1 MEHRIKNI
9 SRGVIKMKINWNRKY
24 TTIAVYSLSVII
36 VSILFVVFV
45 FKFDSFK
52 QTFSWVG
59 GIAAPLI
66 CGIAIAYILNPLM
79 MYLENKIFGKFKTG
93 QPKKKEIRKPENA
106 VSGGKKVVRKLE
118 KIAAPPEKRARARK
132 VVARSVSL
140 LLTFI
145 IFLAIIVGIAVAI
158 VPSVVNSVISLAQ
171 NMGGYIDKIEEWAKE
186 VFENKPEVLNA
197 ILGEVNSINDIISK
211 FADKLEP
218 MGKNIWDNAVGF
230 LGGFLSGLKNVLL
243 GLIIAVYLLF
253 SKERLMAQMKKVV
266 CAFMKPARADGFLH
280 ICSKSNHIFKQYV
293 ISNIVDALIIMMF
306 MLIGMF
312 AMKMPYQVLIAAVCG
327 VTNLVP
333 FFGPFIGAIP
343 CGILILLV
351 DPTKVI
357 WFGIFVLVLQQLD
370 GNIIKPLLFGET
382 MGLPAIW
389 ILVSITIGGAMF
401 KIPGMLLGAPV
412 FAVFYML
419 LADTVKKR
427 LKKKNLPG
435 ETDIYEADS
444 NILSE
449 VYLQNAPPPGV
460 VPVSFEE
467 ATKPV
472 PEAEKE
478 LPEPISDRKSSRRK
492 K

>member
-1 MEHRIKNI
+1 
-9 SRGVIKMKINWNRKY
+9 MKINWNRKY
-24 TTIAVYSLSVII
+24 TTIAVYALSVII
-36 VSILFVVFV
+36 VTILFVKFV
-45 FKFDSFK
+45 FNLDSFK

-59 GIAAPLI
+59 GVAAPLI
-66 CGIAIAYILNPLM
+66 WGIAIAYILNPLM
-79 MYLENKIFGKFKTG
+79 MYLENKIFGKFKAK
-93 QPKKKEIRKPENA
+93 QPQEKPKA
-106 VSGGKKVVRKLE
+106 KADKSVSRGKKVVKKLE
-118 KIAAPPEKRARARK
+118 KIAAPPEKRARVRK

-140 LLTFI
+140 LLTFVLFFAVI
-145 IFLAIIVGIAVAI
+145 IGIGVAI

-171 NMGGYIDKIEEWAKE
+171 NMSGYIEKIEAWAKD
-186 VFENKPEVLNA
+186 VFENKPEVLNT
-197 ILGEVNSINDIISK
+197 ILDDVDSISDVISK

-218 MGKNIWDNAVGF
+218 MGKDIWDNAVGF
-230 LGGFLSGLKNVLL
+230 LGGFLSGLKNALL

-253 SKERLMAQMKKVV
+253 SKERLMAQMKKMV
-266 CAFMKPARADGFLH
+266 CAFMRPARADSFLH
-280 ICSKSNHIFKQYV
+280 ICSKSNHIFKQYI
-293 ISNIVDALIIMMF
+293 ISNLVDALIIMMF

-312 AMKMPYQVLIAAVCG
+312 AMGMPYQVLISVVCG
-327 VTNLVP
+327 VTNLIP

-343 CGILILLV
+343 CGLLILLV

-370 GNIIKPLLFGET
+370 GNVIKPLMFGET

-435 ETDIYEADS
+435 DTDVYEADS
-444 NILSE
+444 DVLSE
-449 VYLQNAPPPGV
+449 EYLQNATSPGA

-472 PEAEKE
+472 TEAEKE
-478 LPEPISDRKSSRRK
+478 LPTPISERK
-492 K
+492 KK

>member
-1 MEHRIKNI
+1 
-9 SRGVIKMKINWNRKY
+9 MKINWNRKY
-24 TTIAVYSLSVII
+24 TTIAVYALSVII
-36 VSILFVVFV
+36 VSILFVVCV

-59 GIAAPLI
+59 SIAAPLI
-66 CGIAIAYILNPLM
+66 WGVAIAYILNPLM
-79 MYLENKIFGKFKTG
+79 MYLENKIFGKFKAK
-93 QPKKKEIRKPENA
+93 QPAEKPKEKPKANA
-106 VSGGKKVVRKLE
+106 DKSISKGKKVVKKLE
-118 KIAAPPEKRARARK
+118 KIAAPPEKRARARR
-132 VVARSVSL
+132 VIARSVSL
-140 LLTFI
+140 LLTFV
-145 IFLAIIVGIAVAI
+145 IFFAIIIGIGVAI

-171 NMGGYIDKIEEWAKE
+171 NMGEYIGKIETWAKD

-197 ILGEVNSINDIISK
+197 ILGEVDSINDVISK

-230 LGGFLSGLKNVLL
+230 LGTFLSGVKNALL
-243 GLIIAVYLLF
+243 GMIIAVYLLF
-253 SKERLMAQMKKVV
+253 SKERLMAQMKKMV
-266 CAFMKPARADGFLH
+266 CAFMRPARADSFLH
-280 ICSKSNHIFKQYV
+280 ICSKSNHIFKQYI

-312 AMKMPYQVLIAAVCG
+312 AMGMPYQVLIAVVCG
-327 VTNLVP
+327 VTNLIP

-343 CGILILLV
+343 CGLLILLV

-370 GNIIKPLLFGET
+370 GNVIKPLMFGET

-401 KIPGMLLGAPV
+401 GVPGMLLGAPV

-419 LADTVKKR
+419 LADAVKKR

-435 ETDIYEADS
+435 DTDVYEADS
-444 NILSE
+444 DVLSE
-449 VYLQNAPPPGV
+449 EYLQNATSPGA
-460 VPVSFEE
+460 VPISFEE
-467 ATKPV
+467 SAQPLT
-472 PEAEKE
+472 EDKE
-478 LPEPISDRKSSRRK
+478 LPNPISERK
-492 K
+492 KRK

>member
-1 MEHRIKNI
+1 
-9 SRGVIKMKINWNRKY
+9 MKINWNRKY
-24 TTIAVYSLSVII
+24 TTIAVYALSVII
-36 VSILFVVFV
+36 VAILFVVFV

-66 CGIAIAYILNPLM
+66 WGIAIAYILNPLM
-79 MYLENKIFGKFKTG
+79 MYLENKIFGKFKAK
-93 QPKKKEIRKPENA
+93 QPAEKPKEKPKA
-106 VSGGKKVVRKLE
+106 KADMAISKGKKVVKKLE
-118 KIAAPPEKRARARK
+118 KIAAPPEKRARARR

-140 LLTFI
+140 LLTFV
-145 IFLAIIVGIAVAI
+145 IFFAIIIGIGVAI

-171 NMGGYIDKIEEWAKE
+171 NMNGYIEKIETWAKD
-186 VFENKPEVLNA
+186 VFENKPEVLSA
-197 ILGEVNSINDIISK
+197 ILGEVDSINDVISK

-230 LGGFLSGLKNVLL
+230 LGGFLSGLKNALL
-243 GLIIAVYLLF
+243 GIIIAVYLLF
-253 SKERLMAQMKKVV
+253 SKERLMAQMKKMV
-266 CAFMKPARADGFLH
+266 CAFMRPARADSFLH
-280 ICSKSNHIFKQYV
+280 ICSKSNHIFKQYI

-312 AMKMPYQVLIAAVCG
+312 AMGMPYQVLIAVVCG
-327 VTNLVP
+327 VTNLIP

-343 CGILILLV
+343 CGLLILLV

-370 GNIIKPLLFGET
+370 GNVIKPLMFGET

-401 KIPGMLLGAPV
+401 KVPGMLLGAPV

-435 ETDIYEADS
+435 ETDVYEADS
-444 NILSE
+444 EVLSE
-449 VYLQNAPPPGV
+449 EYLQNATSPGT

-467 ATKPV
+467 ATKPIT
-472 PEAEKE
+472 EIEKE
-478 LPEPISDRKSSRRK
+478 LPVPISERK
-492 K
+492 KK

>member
-1 MEHRIKNI
+1 
-9 SRGVIKMKINWNRKY
+9 MKINWNRKY
-24 TTIAVYSLSVII
+24 TTVAVYALSVIV

-59 GIAAPLI
+59 SIAAPLI
-66 CGIAIAYILNPLM
+66 IGIMIAYILNPLM
-79 MYLENKIFGKFKTG
+79 MYLENKIFGKFKAKH
-93 QPKKKEIRKPENA
+93 PKEKIVAADKLEK
-106 VSGGKKVVRKLE
+106 SGGGKKVVKKLE
-118 KIAAPPEKRARARK
+118 KIAAPPEKRMRIRRI
-132 VVARSVSL
+132 VARSVSL
-140 LLTFI
+140 LLTIVIFI
-145 IFLAIIVGIAVAI
+145 AIVAGILIAI
-158 VPSVVNSVISLAQ
+158 VPNVVNSVISLAQ
-171 NMGGYIDKIEEWAKE
+171 NMGGYITKIEEWAKDA
-186 VFENKPEVLNA
+186 FENKPDIINA
-197 ILGEVNSINDIISK
+197 ILGEVDSINDVIKK
-211 FADKLEP
+211 FADELDP

-230 LGGFLSGLKNVLL
+230 LGGFLSGLKNALL

-266 CAFMKPARADGFLH
+266 CAFMKPARADSFLH
-280 ICSKSNHIFKQYV
+280 VCSKSNNIFKQYI
-293 ISNIVDALIIMMF
+293 ISNVVDALIILMF

-312 AMKMPYQVLIAAVCG
+312 AMGMPYQVLIAVVCG
-327 VTNLVP
+327 VTNLIP

-343 CGILILLV
+343 CGILILIV
-351 DPTKVI
+351 DPTKAI

-389 ILVSITIGGAMF
+389 VLVSIIIGGAMF

-419 LADTVKKR
+419 FADNVKKR

-435 ETDIYEADS
+435 ETDVYEADS
-444 NILSE
+444 DMLSE
-449 VYLQNAPPPGV
+449 EYLQNAPPPGA

-467 ATKPV
+467 ATKPIT
-472 PEAEKE
+472 EADKE
-478 LPEPISDRKSSRRK
+478 LPTPISERK
-492 K
+492 KK

>member
-1 MEHRIKNI
+1 
-9 SRGVIKMKINWNRKY
+9 MKINWNRKY
-24 TTIAVYSLSVII
+24 TTIAVYALSVII
-36 VSILFVVFV
+36 VTILFVKFV
-45 FKFDSFK
+45 FNLDSFK

-59 GIAAPLI
+59 GVAAPLI
-66 CGIAIAYILNPLM
+66 WGITIAYILNPLM
-79 MYLENKIFGKFKTG
+79 MYLENKIFGKFKAK
-93 QPKKKEIRKPENA
+93 QPAEKPKEKPKAKADKEISK
-106 VSGGKKVVRKLE
+106 GKKVVKKLE
-118 KIAAPPEKRARARK
+118 KIAAPPEKRARARR

-140 LLTFI
+140 LLTFVLFFAVI
-145 IFLAIIVGIAVAI
+145 IGIGVAI

-171 NMGGYIDKIEEWAKE
+171 NMGGYIEKIEAWAKD
-186 VFENKPEVLNA
+186 VFENKPEVLNT
-197 ILGEVNSINDIISK
+197 ILGEVDSISDVISK

-218 MGKNIWDNAVGF
+218 MGKDIWDNAVGF
-230 LGGFLSGLKNVLL
+230 LGGFLSGLKNALL
-243 GLIIAVYLLF
+243 GIIIAVYLLF
-253 SKERLMAQMKKVV
+253 SKERLMAQMKKMV
-266 CAFMKPARADGFLH
+266 CAFMRPARADSFLH
-280 ICSKSNHIFKQYV
+280 ICSKSNHIFKQYI
-293 ISNIVDALIIMMF
+293 ISNLVDALIIMMF

-312 AMKMPYQVLIAAVCG
+312 AMGMPYQVLIAVVCG
-327 VTNLVP
+327 ITNLIP

-343 CGILILLV
+343 CGLLILLV

-370 GNIIKPLLFGET
+370 GNVIKPLMFGET

-435 ETDIYEADS
+435 ETDAYEADS
-444 NILSE
+444 DVLSE
-449 VYLQNAPPPGV
+449 EFLQNATSPGA

-472 PEAEKE
+472 TEAEKE
-478 LPEPISDRKSSRRK
+478 LPTPISERK
-492 K
+492 KK

>member
-1 MEHRIKNI
+1 
-9 SRGVIKMKINWNRKY
+9 MKINWNRKY
-24 TTIAVYSLSVII
+24 TTIAVYALSVII
-36 VSILFVVFV
+36 VSILFVVLI

-59 GIAAPLI
+59 GVAAPLI
-66 CGIAIAYILNPLM
+66 WGITIAYILNPLM
-79 MYLENKIFGKFKTG
+79 VYLENKIFGKFKAN
-93 QPKKKEIRKPENA
+93 QPAEKPKAKADKN
-106 VSGGKKVVRKLE
+106 VSRGKKVVKRLE

-140 LLTFI
+140 LMTFV
-145 IFLAIIVGIAVAI
+145 IFLAVIVGIAVAI

-171 NMGGYIDKIEEWAKE
+171 NMGGYIDKIEAWGKD

-197 ILGEVNSINDIISK
+197 ILGEVDSINDVISK
-211 FADKLEP
+211 FADKLDP
-218 MGKNIWDNAVGF
+218 MGQNIWDNAVGF
-230 LGGFLSGLKNVLL
+230 LGGFLSGVKNVLL
-243 GLIIAVYLLF
+243 GIIIAAYLLF

-266 CAFMKPARADGFLH
+266 CAFMRPTRADGFLH

-293 ISNIVDALIIMMF
+293 ISNLVDALIIMMF

-312 AMKMPYQVLIAAVCG
+312 AMKMPYQVLIAVVCG
-327 VTNLVP
+327 VTNLIP

-343 CGILILLV
+343 CGLLILLV

-419 LADTVKKR
+419 LADIVKKR

-435 ETDIYEADS
+435 ETEVYEADADA
-444 NILSE
+444 LSE
-449 VYLQNAPPPGV
+449 EYLQNAPPPGA
-460 VPVSFEE
+460 VPVSFED

-478 LPEPISDRKSSRRK
+478 LPTPISERK
-492 K
+492 KK

>member
-1 MEHRIKNI
+1 
-9 SRGVIKMKINWNRKY
+9 MKINWNRKY
-24 TTIAVYSLSVII
+24 TTIAVYALSVII
-36 VSILFVVFV
+36 VSILFVVLI

-59 GIAAPLI
+59 GVAAPLI
-66 CGIAIAYILNPLM
+66 WGITIAYILNPLM
-79 MYLENKIFGKFKTG
+79 VYLENKIFGKFKAN
-93 QPKKKEIRKPENA
+93 QPAEKPKAKADKN
-106 VSGGKKVVRKLE
+106 VSRGKKVVKKLE
-118 KIAAPPEKRARARK
+118 KIAAPPEKRARVRK

-140 LLTFI
+140 LLTFV
-145 IFLAIIVGIAVAI
+145 IFLAVIVGIAVAI

-171 NMGGYIDKIEEWAKE
+171 NMGGYIDKIEAWGKD

-197 ILGEVNSINDIISK
+197 ILGEVDSINDVISK
-211 FADKLEP
+211 FADKLDP
-218 MGKNIWDNAVGF
+218 MGQNIWDNAVGF
-230 LGGFLSGLKNVLL
+230 LGGFLSGVKNVLL
-243 GLIIAVYLLF
+243 GIIIAAYLLF

-266 CAFMKPARADGFLH
+266 CAFMKPIRADGFLH

-293 ISNIVDALIIMMF
+293 ISNLVDALIIMMF

-312 AMKMPYQVLIAAVCG
+312 AMKMPYQVLIAVVCG
-327 VTNLVP
+327 VTNLIP

-343 CGILILLV
+343 CGLLILLV

-419 LADTVKKR
+419 FADIVKKR
-427 LKKKNLPG
+427 LKRKNLPG
-435 ETDIYEADS
+435 ETEVYEADADE
-444 NILSE
+444 LSE
-449 VYLQNAPPPGV
+449 EYLQNAPPPGA

-472 PEAEKE
+472 TEAEKE
-478 LPEPISDRKSSRRK
+478 LPTPISERK
-492 K
+492 KK

>member
-1 MEHRIKNI
+1 
-9 SRGVIKMKINWNRKY
+9 MKINWNRKY
-24 TTIAVYSLSVII
+24 TTIAVYALSVII
-36 VSILFVVFV
+36 VTILFVVLV

-59 GIAAPLI
+59 SVAAPLI
-66 CGIAIAYILNPLM
+66 WGVTIAYILNPLM
-79 MYLENKIFGKFKTG
+79 MYLENKIFGKFKAK
-93 QPKKKEIRKPENA
+93 QPKAPEKAKAKADKAN
-106 VSGGKKVVRKLE
+106 SKGKNVVRRLE
-118 KIAAPPEKRARARK
+118 KIAAPPEKRARVRK
-132 VVARSVSL
+132 VVARAVSL
-140 LLTFI
+140 LLTFLLFFAVI
-145 IFLAIIVGIAVAI
+145 IGIAVAI

-171 NMGGYIDKIEEWAKE
+171 NMSGYIEKIEIWANDA
-186 VFENKPEVLNA
+186 FENRPDVLHA
-197 ILGEVNSINDIISK
+197 ILGEVDSINDVISK

-218 MGKNIWDNAVGF
+218 MGTDIGKNIWDNAVGF
-230 LGGFLSGLKNVLL
+230 LGGFLSGLKNALL
-243 GLIIAVYLLF
+243 GIIIAAYLLF
-253 SKERLMAQMKKVV
+253 SKERLMAQMKKMV
-266 CAFMKPARADGFLH
+266 CAFMRPARADSFLH

-293 ISNIVDALIIMMF
+293 ISNLVDAIIIMLF
-306 MLIGMF
+306 MLVGMF
-312 AMKMPYQVLIAAVCG
+312 AMGMPYQVLIAVVCG

-343 CGILILLV
+343 CGLLILLV

-370 GNIIKPLLFGET
+370 GNVIKPLMFGET

-401 KIPGMLLGAPV
+401 KVPGMLLGAPV

-435 ETDIYEADS
+435 ETDVYEASSDV
-444 NILSE
+444 LSE
-449 VYLQNAPPPGV
+449 EYLQNATSPGA

-478 LPEPISDRKSSRRK
+478 LPTPISERK
-492 K
+492 KR